1 MGDPQTRETAMMGAT
16 LDVVAVE
23 VPQEFSYDQFSD
35 QRMRDWAMAAA
46 GTIRS
51 NITGAVQ
58 KVLESGH
65 LLQQAKDRL
74 PHGSYLQ
81 WVQQACGL
89 KPQHASR
96 LIKAAE
102 WANVAHA
109 QHFNGITDATT
120 LFLLSADTTPED
132 VREWFMERCATGE
145 PPSRREVAER
155 KRQASSPR
163 QPQPA
168 EAMALSMIRK
178 GDVDRIRQAL
188 ALADR
193 AETVTAE
200 QVMAEQR
207 LRELPKA
214 KVIHGLEA
222 DFHRLTDGQWVR
234 LPHAGEID
242 VQAEPVTSAALHP
255 QQQFELAETGAL
267 LTVKAAAAQL
277 GMRPQ
282 ALSQALTPAS
292 QANRSGPLV
301 RNGYVITREGRGLV
315 RLAAVS

>member
-1 MGDPQTRETAMMGAT
+1 MIGAT

-23 VPQEFSYDQFSD
+23 VPQEFSYDQFAD

-74 PHGSYLQ
+74 PHGSYLP

-89 KPQHASR
+89 KPDYAQK
-96 LIKAAE
+96 LIKATQ
-102 WANVAHA
+102 WANAEHVRHLD
-109 QHFNGITDATT
+109 GVTDTAT
-120 LFLLSADTTPED
+120 LFLLSADATQED
-132 VREWFMERCATGE
+132 VRQWFMERCAAGD
-145 PPSRREVAER
+145 PPTRREVAER

-168 EAMALSMIRK
+168 EAMALNMIRK

-200 QVMAEQR
+200 QVMTEQR

-214 KVIHGLEA
+214 KVLHGLEA
-222 DFHRLTDGQWVR
+222 DFHRLADGQWVR
-234 LPHAGEID
+234 LPHAGEVD
-242 VQAEPVTSAALHP
+242 VQASVITAPAMSPP

-277 GMRPQ
+277 GMNPQ
-282 ALSQALTPAS
+282 SLSQALTPAS
-292 QANRSGPLV
+292 QAKRNGPLM
-301 RNGYVITREGRGLV
+301 RNGYVVTREGRGLV
-315 RLAAVS
+315 RLRGLS